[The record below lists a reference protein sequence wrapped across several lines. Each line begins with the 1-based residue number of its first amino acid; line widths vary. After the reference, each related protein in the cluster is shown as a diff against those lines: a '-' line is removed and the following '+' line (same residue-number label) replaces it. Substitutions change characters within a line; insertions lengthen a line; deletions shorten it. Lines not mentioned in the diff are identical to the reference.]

1 MKRISSLVFIVACA
15 LSLHAAAEPTGCPAF
30 DVDSPR
36 ETGGPVV
43 KAAAFGFSAT
53 NVDNAAAITR
63 ALEHCRRV
71 KAARLELAPGRYT
84 CYSART
90 GIVMAGLTDFTFEGK
105 GARLVFRRPSDFR
118 GQTQAENIPDE
129 ANLLVTNC
137 LRTVVQNLE
146 MDWDWETDPLADI
159 GTVVNTHVD
168 EEPNASYFDLKLDCR
183 RHPWYGRL
191 MPIQTMTPVNG
202 ARDQLLAT
210 QPNRLLFGLSEG
222 HYGTR
227 MGWLAPDR
235 IRVWPG
241 VKEKDVN
248 HAPHYEGLYGEA
260 VNRRTVSQMQKGVVY
275 RVFHYYYGKNGLYL
289 HSNRDF
295 TARNIHIVSCR
306 GMGVVADGTQRR
318 WQLINV
324 SIDPD
329 RDARGR
335 PLRPVSCTSDGIHNA
350 RSCGLAR
357 LIGCRV
363 SYNNDDAL
371 NFHDIFTIAVP
382 CGPKTLE
389 VVNGRGTRY
398 ARYSPGERIELR
410 EDNYNPAGWSGVI
423 RSVQGNRYE
432 VEGPDLPPLK
442 GRVFLVFNRSYVSNG
457 LHLQNCIFED
467 AHYRTLIQPSDVTIE
482 GCVFR
487 RCGGG
492 LEFLAAY
499 TKNLWCEGNGCTNVV
514 VRNNL
519 FEEMCVT
526 RPKCAWLRTQLGFP
540 RRGECGEDWCPQDTD
555 PSFISRFLVVS
566 NRFVNPPAKPI
577 DFAFGEALVARDN
590 FFDAQQKTVSVTQ
603 LADELSAPILD
614 NAEYMSY
621 ATAHRR
627 LAAADIAADE
637 AWRAAAGTSAFAER
651 ARDLRARAVASF
663 GGFPERTPLK
673 AEIVGKLQRS
683 GYRVEKLVAQSR
695 PGFYVTGL
703 VFVPDDKA
711 FKPPYSAVLV
721 PCGHAEEGKGGQAY
735 LHGATLLAK
744 AGFVSLVFDPVDQG
758 ERRQFPRRKTCG
770 MGHNAMGAL
779 AMLLGQ
785 SGLRVR
791 LWDAMRMLDYLETRP
806 DVDAKRLGVM
816 GNSGGGTM
824 TAMLAA
830 FDDRVAAAAPASY
843 ISNLRRVVDACGPQD
858 SEQLVFGQLDWG
870 LNHLGLLLLRAPT
883 PMLVNASH
891 DDFFP
896 FDGTLETMHALEAV
910 ASRIGAGDRYAL
922 VEASGKHGW
931 KPGMLSASCDW
942 MCRWLQGV
950 ADVPVPDSAILR
962 FRDVAT
968 PRRRMGL
975 ESFIPEPASLVTA
988 TGDVRDLPGARSVYR
1003 VLADDLA
1010 ALERSRQPLDPQ
1022 TRTAVMMNAAR
1033 IRPPA
1038 EILMKA
1044 VEVSTAVTN
1053 GLAVTRLGFVAPD
1066 GFTMPGV
1073 LIVPSGA
1080 TGRPQLFAGDRG
1092 RASFAAEVETALVA
1106 GCPVLTVDLEGYG
1119 EIGATKRRLH
1129 VGSCA
1134 DDGLGKMHYLLGDS
1148 LVGRRAEQLMAAAA
1162 ELVRRYGCAPSVLA
1176 DGKAAIP
1183 AAHAHA
1189 ANAQLVPSVRIL
1201 NAPIAWSDAIRR
1213 AVDEPIQWTYTD
1225 SVQGALLNYDWPD
1238 LL

>member
-1 MKRISSLVFIVACA
+1 MKEGMKRILFRALIAACA
-15 LSLHAAAEPTGCPAF
+15 MPLLGVAEPTGCPVF
-30 DVDSPR
+30 DVEPPQG
-36 ETGGPVV
+36 TGGPVV
-43 KAAAFGFSAT
+43 KAADFGFSAT
-53 NVDNAAAITR
+53 NADNAAAITR
-63 ALEHCRRV
+63 ALEYCRRV

-90 GIVMAGLTDFTFEGK
+90 GIIMAGLTDFTFEGK

-146 MDWDWETDPLADI
+146 MDWDWGADPLVDI
-159 GTVVNTHVD
+159 GTVVNTHVA
-168 EEPNASYFDLKLDCR
+168 EAPNASYFDLKLDCP

-295 TARNIHIVSCR
+295 TARNIRIVSCR

-329 RDARGR
+329 RDAKGR

-350 RSCGLAR
+350 RSCGLAL

-363 SYNNDDAL
+363 YDNAGDTV
-371 NFHDIFTIAVP
+371 NFHGNDVFKPEA
-382 CGPKTLE
+382 KTF
-389 VVNGRGTRY
+389 
-398 ARYSPGERIELR
+398 
-410 EDNYNPAGWSGVI
+410 
-423 RSVQGNRYE
+423 SVG
-432 VEGPDLPPLK
+432 
-442 GRVFLVFNRSYVSNG
+442 
-457 LHLQNCIFED
+457 
-467 AHYRTLIQPSDVTIE
+467 
-482 GCVFR
+482 
-487 RCGGG
+487 
-492 LEFLAAY
+492 
-499 TKNLWCEGNGCTNVV
+499 
-514 VRNNL
+514 
-519 FEEMCVT
+519 
-526 RPKCAWLRTQLGFP
+526 
-540 RRGECGEDWCPQDTD
+540 
-555 PSFISRFLVVS
+555 
-566 NRFVNPPAKPI
+566 
-577 DFAFGEALVARDN
+577 
-590 FFDAQQKTVSVTQ
+590 Q
-603 LADELSAPILD
+603 LADELSAPVLD
-614 NAEYMSY
+614 DAEYMSY
-621 ATAHRR
+621 ATAYRR
-627 LAAADIAADE
+627 LAASDIAADE
-637 AWRAAAGTSAFAER
+637 AWRAEAGTPAFAER

-673 AEIVGKLQRS
+673 AEIVGKLQRC

-703 VFVPDDKA
+703 VFVPDDEA
-711 FKPPYSAVLV
+711 FKPPYPAVLV
-721 PCGHAEEGKGGQAY
+721 PCGHTEEGKGGQAY

-758 ERRQFPRRKTCG
+758 ERRQFPWRKTCG

-824 TAMLAA
+824 AAMLAA
-830 FDDRVAAAAPASY
+830 FDDRIAAAAPASY
-843 ISNLRRVVDACGPQD
+843 ISSLRRVVDACGPQD

-883 PMLVNASH
+883 PTLVNASH

-896 FDGTLETMHALEAV
+896 FDGTLETMYALETV

-942 MCRWLQGV
+942 MRRWLQGA
-950 ADVPVPDSAILR
+950 ADAPAPDSAILR
-962 FRDVAT
+962 LRDVAL

-975 ESFIPEPASLVTA
+975 ESFIPEPTSLVTA
-988 TGDVRDLPGARSVYR
+988 TGNVRDLPGSRSVYR

-1010 ALERSRQPLDPQ
+1010 AIERSRRPLDPQ
-1022 TRTAVMMNAAR
+1022 ARTAAMMKAAR

-1053 GLAVTRLGFVAPD
+1053 GLTVTRLGFVAPD

-1073 LIVPSGA
+1073 LIVPPGA

-1134 DDGLGKMHYLLGDS
+1134 DDGLGKMHYLMGDS

-1176 DGKAAIP
+1176 DGKAVIS

-1189 ANAQLVPSVRIL
+1189 ANARLVSSVRVS
-1201 NAPIAWSDAIRR
+1201 NAPISWSAAVRR

-1225 SVQGALLNYDWPD
+1225 SVQGALLTYDWPD
-1238 LL
+1238 LLN